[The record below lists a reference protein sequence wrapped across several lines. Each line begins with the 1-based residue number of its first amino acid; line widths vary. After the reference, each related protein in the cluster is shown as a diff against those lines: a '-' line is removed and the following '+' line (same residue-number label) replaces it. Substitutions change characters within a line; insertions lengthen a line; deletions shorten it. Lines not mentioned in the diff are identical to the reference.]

1 MKLPSDP
8 VTVNGEQVADT
19 IAVQTMRGEKVQRAS
34 SRKPGNLLDQETDG
48 YLPQKEPCLKL
59 LTYHGQLQQPA
70 FDGKQAVCVL
80 KRQYIAHS
88 KNGKES
94 PIMHVGKKTLSALM
108 ALTLT
113 ASLAACSASTPADT
127 TPSATPSENLVQTSS
142 TPSVD
147 EEGAKRTEYP
157 LTITTY
163 NYNKEPVEYTFA
175 KAPERVY
182 AYAQDNIEIL
192 LSLGLADRIVAA
204 SGMDGEI
211 APELA
216 DEFAKID
223 YDEDTGVLSKEDL
236 LALEPDFIAAW
247 YSTFSDKRLG
257 DVDFWHERSVGTY
270 MALNSGCRGG
280 SGTYQQTVADEC
292 QDILTLGMIFDVQD
306 RAEALVAEIQGELDN
321 ISTYLADKDRLTV
334 AVLEDEG
341 GTYRVY
347 GEDTLGGNVA
357 TSGGAELAVG
367 KHGDNGNISAE
378 DLIAANPDAIFMVWY
393 NGYTVNDTDY
403 AGEQVVE
410 LITENPAFASLDAV
424 KNGRVFAIN
433 LNNVYCSGMRTLD
446 GVLDFAQHLYPE
458 LYQ

>member
-8 VTVNGEQVADT
+8 VTVNGEQAADT

-59 LTYHGQLQQPA
+59 LTYRGQLQQPA

-127 TPSATPSENLVQTSS
+127 THAATPSENLVQTSS

-163 NYNKEPVEYTFA
+163 NYNKEPVEYTFE

-204 SGMDGEI
+204 SGDAGGGCSGSQN
-211 APELA
+211 A
-216 DEFAKID
+216 
-223 YDEDTGVLSKEDL
+223 GQVL
-236 LALEPDFIAAW
+236 LA
-247 YSTFSDKRLG
+247 
-257 DVDFWHERSVGTY
+257 
-270 MALNSGCRGG
+270 G
-280 SGTYQQTVADEC
+280 S
-292 QDILTLGMIFDVQD
+292 
-306 RAEALVAEIQGELDN
+306 GELDN

>member
-1 MKLPSDP
+1 
-8 VTVNGEQVADT
+8 
-19 IAVQTMRGEKVQRAS
+19 
-34 SRKPGNLLDQETDG
+34 
-48 YLPQKEPCLKL
+48 
-59 LTYHGQLQQPA
+59 
-70 FDGKQAVCVL
+70 
-80 KRQYIAHS
+80 
-88 KNGKES
+88 
-94 PIMHVGKKTLSALM
+94 MHVGKKTLSALM

-127 TPSATPSENLVQTSS
+127 THAATPSENLVQTSS

-163 NYNKEPVEYTFA
+163 NYNKEPVEYTFE

-223 YDEDTGVLSKEDL
+223 YHEDTGVLSKEDL

-433 LNNVYCSGMRTLD
+433 LNNVYCGGMRTLD

>member
-1 MKLPSDP
+1 
-8 VTVNGEQVADT
+8 
-19 IAVQTMRGEKVQRAS
+19 
-34 SRKPGNLLDQETDG
+34 
-48 YLPQKEPCLKL
+48 
-59 LTYHGQLQQPA
+59 
-70 FDGKQAVCVL
+70 
-80 KRQYIAHS
+80 
-88 KNGKES
+88 
-94 PIMHVGKKTLSALM
+94 MHVGKKTLSALM

-127 TPSATPSENLVQTSS
+127 TPAATPSENLVQTSS

-211 APELA
+211 DPALA
-216 DEFAKID
+216 GEFAKID
-223 YDEDTGVLSKEDL
+223 YHEDTGVLSKEDL

-306 RAEALVAEIQGELDN
+306 RAEI
-321 ISTYLADKDRLTV
+321 
-334 AVLEDEG
+334 
-341 GTYRVY
+341 
-347 GEDTLGGNVA
+347 
-357 TSGGAELAVG
+357 
-367 KHGDNGNISAE
+367 
-378 DLIAANPDAIFMVWY
+378 
-393 NGYTVNDTDY
+393 
-403 AGEQVVE
+403 
-410 LITENPAFASLDAV
+410 
-424 KNGRVFAIN
+424 GRAHV
-433 LNNVYCSGMRTLD
+433 
-446 GVLDFAQHLYPE
+446 
-458 LYQ
+458 

>member
-8 VTVNGEQVADT
+8 VTVNGEQAADT

-59 LTYHGQLQQPA
+59 LTYRGQLQQPA

-80 KRQYIAHS
+80 KRQVH
-88 KNGKES
+88 
-94 PIMHVGKKTLSALM
+94 SALEKRKGEPNY
-108 ALTLT
+108 
-113 ASLAACSASTPADT
+113 ACWKENPVGPDGPDADRV
-127 TPSATPSENLVQTSS
+127 PGGLLRQYPGGHHPRRHPSENLVQTSS

-163 NYNKEPVEYTFA
+163 NYNKEPVEYTFE

-223 YDEDTGVLSKEDL
+223 YHEDTGVLSKEDL

>member
-1 MKLPSDP
+1 MNWKRRTLALILAVGMGLSL
-8 VTVNGEQVADT
+8 VACSGNTANGDQTDQGTPPAQGDT
-19 IAVQTMRGEKVQRAS
+19 GNSGNSGNAS
-34 SRKPGNLLDQETDG
+34 SGETGD
-48 YLPQKEPCLKL
+48 
-59 LTYHGQLQQPA
+59 
-70 FDGKQAVCVL
+70 
-80 KRQYIAHS
+80 
-88 KNGKES
+88 N
-94 PIMHVGKKTLSALM
+94 
-108 ALTLT
+108 
-113 ASLAACSASTPADT
+113 
-127 TPSATPSENLVQTSS
+127 
-142 TPSVD
+142 
-147 EEGAKRTEYP
+147 RTVYP

-163 NYNKEPVEYTFA
+163 NHDQEPVEYTFE

-182 AYAQDNIEIL
+182 AYAQDNIEIM
-192 LSLGLADRIVAA
+192 LSLGLADKIVVA

-211 APELA
+211 DPDLA

-223 YDEDTGVLSKEDL
+223 YQDTGVLPKEDV
-236 LALEPDFIAAW
+236 LALEPDFIAGW
-247 YSTFSDKRLG
+247 YSTFGAARLG

-270 MALNSGCRGG
+270 MALNSGCRGA

-306 RAEALVAEIQGELDN
+306 RAEELVAEIQSELDN
-321 ISTYLADKDRLTV
+321 IAGYLEGKERLSV

-347 GEDTLGGNVA
+347 SEDTLGGNVA
-357 TSGGAELAVG
+357 VSGGAQLAVG
-367 KHGDNGNISAE
+367 KHGENGNISAE

-410 LITENPAFASLDAV
+410 LITENPAFASLNAV
-424 KNGRVFAIN
+424 KNDRVFAIN

-446 GVLDFAQHLYPE
+446 GVLDFAQNLYPE

>member
-1 MKLPSDP
+1 
-8 VTVNGEQVADT
+8 
-19 IAVQTMRGEKVQRAS
+19 
-34 SRKPGNLLDQETDG
+34 
-48 YLPQKEPCLKL
+48 
-59 LTYHGQLQQPA
+59 
-70 FDGKQAVCVL
+70 
-80 KRQYIAHS
+80 
-88 KNGKES
+88 
-94 PIMHVGKKTLSALM
+94 MHVGKKTLSALM

-223 YDEDTGVLSKEDL
+223 YHEDTGVLSKEDL

-247 YSTFSDKRLG
+247 YS
-257 DVDFWHERSVGTY
+257 
-270 MALNSGCRGG
+270 
-280 SGTYQQTVADEC
+280 
-292 QDILTLGMIFDVQD
+292 
-306 RAEALVAEIQGELDN
+306 
-321 ISTYLADKDRLTV
+321 
-334 AVLEDEG
+334 
-341 GTYRVY
+341 
-347 GEDTLGGNVA
+347 
-357 TSGGAELAVG
+357 
-367 KHGDNGNISAE
+367 
-378 DLIAANPDAIFMVWY
+378 
-393 NGYTVNDTDY
+393 
-403 AGEQVVE
+403 
-410 LITENPAFASLDAV
+410 
-424 KNGRVFAIN
+424 
-433 LNNVYCSGMRTLD
+433 
-446 GVLDFAQHLYPE
+446 
-458 LYQ
+458 

>member
-1 MKLPSDP
+1 M
-8 VTVNGEQVADT
+8 
-19 IAVQTMRGEKVQRAS
+19 
-34 SRKPGNLLDQETDG
+34 
-48 YLPQKEPCLKL
+48 
-59 LTYHGQLQQPA
+59 
-70 FDGKQAVCVL
+70 
-80 KRQYIAHS
+80 
-88 KNGKES
+88 
-94 PIMHVGKKTLSALM
+94 
-108 ALTLT
+108 
-113 ASLAACSASTPADT
+113 
-127 TPSATPSENLVQTSS
+127 
-142 TPSVD
+142 
-147 EEGAKRTEYP
+147 
-157 LTITTY
+157 
-163 NYNKEPVEYTFA
+163 
-175 KAPERVY
+175 
-182 AYAQDNIEIL
+182 
-192 LSLGLADRIVAA
+192 
-204 SGMDGEI
+204 
-211 APELA
+211 
-216 DEFAKID
+216 
-223 YDEDTGVLSKEDL
+223 LSKEDL

>member
-1 MKLPSDP
+1 MNWKRRIL
-8 VTVNGEQVADT
+8 A
-19 IAVQTMRGEKVQRAS
+19 
-34 SRKPGNLLDQETDG
+34 L
-48 YLPQKEPCLKL
+48 
-59 LTYHGQLQQPA
+59 
-70 FDGKQAVCVL
+70 VL
-80 KRQYIAHS
+80 AMGMS
-88 KNGKES
+88 
-94 PIMHVGKKTLSALM
+94 L
-108 ALTLT
+108 
-113 ASLAACSASTPADT
+113 SLAACSSNTANTDQTDQDT
-127 TPSATPSENLVQTSS
+127 TPAQGENTGNTGNTSGSETGDN
-142 TPSVD
+142 
-147 EEGAKRTEYP
+147 RTVYP

-163 NYNKEPVEYTFA
+163 NYDREPVEYTFE

-192 LSLGLADRIVAA
+192 LSLGLADKIVAA

-211 APELA
+211 DPDLA
-216 DEFAKID
+216 DEFATID
-223 YDEDTGVLSKEDL
+223 YHDTGVLPREDVI
-236 LALEPDFIAAW
+236 ALEPDFIAGW
-247 YSTFSDKRLG
+247 YSTFSDDRLG
-257 DVDFWHERSVGTY
+257 DVDFWHERGVGTY
-270 MALNSGCRGG
+270 MALNSGCRGA

-306 RAEALVAEIQGELDN
+306 RAEELVAEIQSELDN
-321 ISTYLADKDRLTV
+321 ISSYLEGKERLTV

-357 TSGGAELAVG
+357 ISGGAELAVG
-367 KHGDNGNISAE
+367 KHGENGNISAE

-393 NGYTVNDTDY
+393 DGYTVNNTDY

-424 KNGRVFAIN
+424 QNNRVFAIN

-446 GVLDFAQHLYPE
+446 GVLDFAQNLYPE